1 MFSISASVYL
11 YNDISDKEMDVLNPI
26 KKNRPLISDIVSV
39 KDAMKIIYLLGF
51 IGITITLFINT
62 YSFLFSL
69 IFIFL
74 FSLYSYP
81 KIRLKMKF
89 LGKEFTLFL
98 GYILCGLVSSYAIVG
113 TLHSTVLFATLLFGI
128 WSLSSFPII
137 ADAGDIEEDRLH
149 KVKNL
154 STILSWKRKVQLL
167 IFGFLFVMTMTS
179 LTYVQLGFNMILP
192 IFTVALSLLFLRLI
206 YPKIVNFEKREYR
219 ERVSE
224 YPKIRKLGMIY
235 YVLLEIILVFGSIE
249 LNLFF

>member
-39 KDAMKIIYLLGF
+39 KDAMKIIYLLG
-51 IGITITLFINT
+51 
-62 YSFLFSL
+62 
-69 IFIFL
+69 FL